1 MEEKSI
7 SQMKSELRDFYFKKI
22 KPNLETINR
31 TRRISRIDAIGV
43 FCILGGFAWCM
54 VFGILKIEGAEHLPL
69 AGFILI
75 IFGVFISLFTK
86 YKKGGSTVADI
97 TGEDEVKRKYMPE
110 FLKIFGTD
118 MKWSKDNVYKAAE
131 DLNIYKTLN
140 IMNPFII
147 LTFDDTICGNYKGV
161 NFNILEVNTAIT
173 SLSNLLV
180 CFVLLPFVFGCGCGI
195 FAVGMFFVFPLAI
208 WLGNL
213 FENVW
218 VTIGILLFYVGFI
231 PLFGLFKLLTTHAFR
246 GVLVEFDMN
255 KNFEGHTFVHERA
268 NTSRGIKFN
277 RSKFEEVKLED
288 PEFMQKYVVY
298 SDNQVEARYVL
309 TTAFIERFLKMKV
322 AFKAKYIRAAFKD
335 GKITIAINAGRDLFQ
350 MANLEKDT
358 DSNTFTELFD
368 EILSVLELINAL
380 KLNQKIGL

>member
-31 TRRISRIDAIGV
+31 TRRISRLDAIGV
-43 FCILGGFAWCM
+43 FCIFGGFAWCM
-54 VFGILKIEGAEHLPL
+54 VFGMLKIEGAENLPL
-69 AGFILI
+69 AGLILI
-75 IFGVFISLFTK
+75 VFGVLISMFTK
-86 YKKGGSTVADI
+86 YKKGGSAVADI
-97 TGEDEVKRKYMPE
+97 TGEDEVKRTYMPE

-118 MKWSKDNVYKAAE
+118 MKWSKDNVYKALE
-131 DLNIYKTLN
+131 ELNIYKTLN

-147 LTFDDTICGNYKGV
+147 LSFDDTIRGNYKGV
-161 NFNILEVNTAIT
+161 KFNILEVNTAIT

-180 CFVLLPFVFGCGCGI
+180 CFAVLPFVFGCGCGI
-195 FAVGMFFVFPLAI
+195 FIVGMFFVFPLAI
-208 WLGNL
+208 WIGNL